1 MHPSIQ
7 TLELMDTAQQVIIEP
22 GDDEETI
29 RVKRAFHKH
38 EKNV

>member
-1 MHPSIQ
+1 
-7 TLELMDTAQQVIIEP
+7 MDTAQQVIIEP